1 MDFQWFL
8 YHWAIVI
15 EWMVLRHTIDISGFG
30 ENGTSLK
37 DGSLKSVSLSNPET
51 YSVQGNTCR
60 GGLPN
65 LTIDIYLKSMSSLV
79 LSSFK
84 ILKTDAL
91 SKSLSQVLF
100 SVRSQGRGIVH
111 SPSRFNLFSP
121 QLSPPNWLQLFSTDS
136 PAWQKMTM
144 TWFVQIF
151 VWPAKNLGRQ
161 KLRRVTILF
170 GVSVVN
176 FGEKGKI

>member
-60 GGLPN
+60 GGLPK
-65 LTIDIYLKSMSSLV
+65 LTIKQMPKYNNKKYELHCVVQFQNPQDWRTVQVTFSSVVQCPIPRERNCPLSLTVQLVFSSVISSQLAPTFLHRFASM
-79 LSSFK
+79 
-84 ILKTDAL
+84 TEDDNDM
-91 SKSLSQVLF
+91 
-100 SVRSQGRGIVH
+100 VRSDLCLT
-111 SPSRFNLFSP
+111 SKKSWS
-121 QLSPPNWLQLFSTDS
+121 SKT
-136 PAWQKMTM
+136 
-144 TWFVQIF
+144 
-151 VWPAKNLGRQ
+151 
-161 KLRRVTILF
+161 
-170 GVSVVN
+170 
-176 FGEKGKI
+176 EKGNYFIWSLCR